1 MNHEPFVE
9 STHVRPSTRFTATTP
24 RVSTAAAGARSKQ
37 SQPLDDKR
45 DLTIVSET
53 SGPSLDSVGILRKP
67 IRMVN
72 KELVRECKDNGNKK
86 A

>member
-1 MNHEPFVE
+1 MNHEPYVE
-9 STHVRPSTRFTATTP
+9 STHVRPSTRFTATA
-24 RVSTAAAGARSKQ
+24 RVSTAAAGARPPKGDKQ
-37 SQPLDDKR
+37 

-53 SGPSLDSVGILRKP
+53 SGPSLDSAGILRKP

-72 KELVRECKDNGNKK
+72 KELVRECKENENKK